1 MRPVVGEPRHMVKD
15 AEVVEAVRIEDRI
28 HLVRGHSVI
37 LDRDLAELYGVTTSR
52 LNEQVKRNA
61 ERFPEDFAF
70 QLSREEYK
78 ALRSQIATIKR
89 GRGQH
94 PKYLPHVFTEHGAI
108 MAANV
113 LRSPRAIE
121 ASVLVVRAFVRMRQF
136 FAAHRELGDRVNTL
150 EEMVKG
156 HGQAIVTV
164 VNAIKQLMDP
174 PEQPKPGIGFKGE
187 AQPGAKPGAKRARK
201 KPKARRKRS

>member
-1 MRPVVGEPRHMVKD
+1 MADDKSLVP
-15 AEVVEAVRIEDRI
+15 AEQIDSLIRTI
-28 HLVRGHSVI
+28 RGQKVM
-37 LDRDLAELYGVTTSR
+37 LDSDLARLYGVKTKR
-52 LNEQVKRNA
+52 LNEQVRRNRD
-61 ERFPEDFAF
+61 RFPEDFVF
-70 QLSREEYK
+70 QLTAEE
-78 ALRSQIATIKR
+78 ASVLRSQIATSIGAR
-89 GRGQH
+89 GGRRYA
-94 PKYLPHVFTEHGAI
+94 PYVFTEHGAI

-136 FAAHRELGDRVNTL
+136 FAAHRELADRVNTL

-164 VNAIKQLMDP
+164 VNAIKQLMAP